1 VDSSQA
7 DDLITTD
14 SHTGTDL
21 DHYIRKID
29 PWSVAKSAFVLGIV
43 IAGVL
48 MVTTIVIWLILSAA
62 GVFDS
67 VTNVFA
73 NSDSATKSSGINWV
87 SLARLIGVSMLIG
100 AIEIALLTVFSGL
113 FAMLYNL
120 SVGFTGG
127 IRVSVREER

>member
-1 VDSSQA
+1 MDSSQA

-14 SHTGTDL
+14 SHTGTDR

-29 PWSVAKSAFVLGIV
+29 SWSVAKSAFVLGIV

-48 MVTTIVIWLILSAA
+48 MVATIVIWLILSAA